1 MDATTDGTF
10 MRALCCLI
18 LFLSLTGCG
27 LFESRAQRAMRNSPD
42 YKAGYNDGCASAS
55 TSGGANP
62 RDTSLVRD
70 EEAYRTIPAYHSG
83 WGTGFNGCRL
93 YQPGPPVPGR
103 GPIANPF

>member
-1 MDATTDGTF
+1 
-10 MRALCCLI
+10 MRVLCGVM
-18 LFLSLTGCG
+18 LFLSLAGCA
-27 LFESRAQRAMRNSPD
+27 LFERPAQRALRDSPD
-42 YKAGYNDGCASAS
+42 YKAGYSDGCASAS
-55 TSGGANP
+55 TSGANP

-93 YQPGPPVPGR
+93 YQPSAGPPVSGR